1 MKCIN
6 KIHLCIGTVLIT
18 SSIVSGCSK
27 QAYDMAYDPNMPISS
42 FSFTGTKDAEVVD
55 SFASGLCV
63 SSGDITEDTDVDM
76 SEAGAAGLFNL
87 TDSKVLYAKNI
98 HAQMYPASLTK
109 IMTALVALKY
119 GNLDDVIT
127 VSKNAHI
134 SESGAQLCGLKE
146 GDTLTLD
153 QALHA
158 LLIYSAND
166 AAVAIAE
173 HIGGSVEGFAEMMN
187 EEAKAIGAT
196 NSHFTN
202 PHGLQD
208 DKHYVTAYDLY
219 LIFNAAL
226 KYEKFSEIIQ
236 TTSYDTQYYDSL
248 GEAKSLSFETT
259 NQYLKG
265 VYSAPDNVT
274 VLGGKTGTTN
284 SALNCLIIYVKDTSG
299 KSYISVILRS
309 KERGI
314 LYTEMSDLLDE
325 ITN

>member
-6 KIHLCIGTVLIT
+6 KIHLGIGTIVFT
-18 SSIVSGCSK
+18 SVIISGCAK
-27 QAYDMAYDPNMPISS
+27 QAYDIPYDPNVSVSS
-42 FSFTGTKDAEVVD
+42 FSITGTKDAEVVD
-55 SFASGLCV
+55 SFASNLCV
-63 SSGDITEDTDVDM
+63 SSGDITKDTDVDM
-76 SEAGAAGLFNL
+76 NEAGAAGLFNL

-109 IMTALVALKY
+109 IMTALVALKN

-127 VSKNAHI
+127 VTKNAQI
-134 SESGAQLCGLKE
+134 TESGAQLCGLKE

-173 HIGGSVEGFAEMMN
+173 HIGGSIEGFAEMMN
-187 EEAKAIGAT
+187 EEAKEIGAT
-196 NSHFTN
+196 NSHFMN

-208 DKHYVTAYDLY
+208 EKHYVTAYDLY

-236 TTSYDTQYYDSL
+236 TTSYDTQYNDSL
-248 GEAKSLSFETT
+248 LQAKKLSFETT

-265 VYSAPDNVT
+265 VYHAPDNVT

-284 SALNCLIIYVKDTSG
+284 SAQNCLILYVKDTSG
-299 KSYISVILRS
+299 KSYISVILRA

-325 ITN
+325 ISN